1 MTATAIRKRLLTYL
15 ADADDKKVK
24 AIYTL
29 FEEDIKKEEVFKL
42 TDAQIKILD
51 QRRARHPSKK
61 DRSYDWEEVHDKIR
75 KRRK

>member
-42 TDAQIKILD
+42 TDAHIKILD
-51 QRRARHPSKK
+51 QRRARHLNEK
-61 DRSYDWEEVHDKIR
+61 DNSYNWEEVHDKIR